1 MNKLKISILLMLY
14 DAGEKGLTDKQ
25 IADRLDINKKGFKK
39 LETALSEMKQHN
51 DIAYKKGMCW
61 IKHPEQFF
69 KAEVTRVTPKSG
81 LSGSSEICRS
91 SISCAAATSWGL
103 FPEISCLQNRPPK
116 LTSDS
121 PPRQLWFPCWRRTM
135 DFRPELSS
143 LRATS

>member
-81 LSGSSEICRS
+81 FI
-91 SISCAAATSWGL
+91 
-103 FPEISCLQNRPPK
+103 
-116 LTSDS
+116 
-121 PPRQLWFPCWRRTM
+121 RQLGDMPGRVFRARPRPHGVYSRRY
-135 DFRPELSS
+135 
-143 LRATS
+143 RACKADRRS

>member
-81 LSGSSEICRS
+81 FIRRVFRARPRPHGVYSRRYRACKADRRS
-91 SISCAAATSWGL
+91 
-103 FPEISCLQNRPPK
+103 
-116 LTSDS
+116 
-121 PPRQLWFPCWRRTM
+121 
-135 DFRPELSS
+135 
-143 LRATS
+143 

>member
-61 IKHPEQFF
+61 IKHPEQDR
-69 KAEVTRVTPKSG
+69 KSTRLNSSHTQKSRMP
-81 LSGSSEICRS
+81 SS
-91 SISCAAATSWGL
+91 A
-103 FPEISCLQNRPPK
+103 
-116 LTSDS
+116 
-121 PPRQLWFPCWRRTM
+121 
-135 DFRPELSS
+135 
-143 LRATS
+143 

>member
-39 LETALSEMKQHN
+39 LETAAFRNETAQRHCLQEM
-51 DIAYKKGMCW
+51 GMCW

-81 LSGSSEICRS
+81 FI
-91 SISCAAATSWGL
+91 
-103 FPEISCLQNRPPK
+103 
-116 LTSDS
+116 
-121 PPRQLWFPCWRRTM
+121 RQLGDMPVEYFVRGRDLMGSIPGDIVLAKQTRR
-135 DFRPELSS
+135 S
-143 LRATS
+143 

>member
-69 KAEVTRVTPKSG
+69 KAARRYAGRVFRARPRPHGVYSRRYRACKADR
-81 LSGSSEICRS
+81 RS
-91 SISCAAATSWGL
+91 
-103 FPEISCLQNRPPK
+103 
-116 LTSDS
+116 
-121 PPRQLWFPCWRRTM
+121 
-135 DFRPELSS
+135 
-143 LRATS
+143 